1 MTENIGLVGYGSMG
15 GEESF
20 QKPYSDETN
29 WEMDEE
35 VRRIVKEQYALTK
48 ELLLEHKDKIQALGD
63 FLLEHET
70 INLRQIIDVLG
81 DRPYGMN
88 ETVEKY
94 LSEMKKRESDE
105 ADKLLEEEEDKL
117 MAELEEKSDASDD
130 ENEDGDD
137 KKKDETDAADV
148 KLNSDL
154 EADKK

>member
-1 MTENIGLVGYGSMG
+1 MG

-63 FLLEHET
+63 FLLDHET
-70 INLRQIIDVLG
+70 INLRQIIEVLG
-81 DRPYGMN
+81 DRPHGMN
-88 ETVEKY
+88 ETVKSY
-94 LSEMKKRESDE
+94 LEEMQKRELNEAEKEAKAE
-105 ADKLLEEEEDKL
+105 ADRELEAAEDKL
-117 MAELEEKSDASDD
+117 AAELEEKSDASDSD
-130 ENEDGDD
+130 NEDDGD